1 MDIRVVSFIAPILMT
16 AGLLSGCGPMS
27 AFSWATKDA
36 PKDFV
41 AGTRVLAEVIHIVPR
56 QSVVHEEYLFGG
68 WRDTLISVGYS
79 DSDIVDGSEIIA
91 WAYCYGHNSGVGLCA
106 HHGHYLAHVPE
117 QLRTDMHSY
126 SNVGNG
132 DLIEI
137 ELFAADS
144 GRLVGKVV
152 GVYREWD
159 DWQDCR
165 EASLEV
171 KHRWMYAAL
180 GPPQARWI
188 ECDNLESDGWLR
200 SPVRAAP
207 VSSGRPVSIWI
218 KVPKELHE

>member
-1 MDIRVVSFIAPILMT
+1 
-16 AGLLSGCGPMS
+16 
-27 AFSWATKDA
+27 
-36 PKDFV
+36 
-41 AGTRVLAEVIHIVPR
+41 
-56 QSVVHEEYLFGG
+56 
-68 WRDTLISVGYS
+68 
-79 DSDIVDGSEIIA
+79 
-91 WAYCYGHNSGVGLCA
+91 
-106 HHGHYLAHVPE
+106 
-117 QLRTDMHSY
+117 MHSY
-126 SNVGNG
+126 SNVGSG

-152 GVYREWD
+152 GVYREWA

-171 KHRWMYAAL
+171 KHQWMYAIGL

-207 VSSGRPVSIWI
+207 VSSGPPVSIWI